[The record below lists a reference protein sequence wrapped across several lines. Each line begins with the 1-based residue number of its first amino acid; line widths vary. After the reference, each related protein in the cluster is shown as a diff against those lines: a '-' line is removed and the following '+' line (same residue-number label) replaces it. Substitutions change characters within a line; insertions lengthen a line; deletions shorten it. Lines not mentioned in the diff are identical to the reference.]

1 MHRLPMT
8 VLAMPPG
15 ALGLVARLA
24 VAKVRLAGLDP
35 APLLSKT
42 GLSLSQLQDRSA
54 RLDAAS
60 QIAFLNLVADALPDE
75 VLGFHLAEAF
85 ELREADLL
93 YFVLASSATLGEAL
107 ARAERYSTITNEG
120 VRLHCREDSDLRL
133 RYSNVGVA
141 RHTDRHQVEFWARAL
156 VRICQTL
163 TGTTIRP
170 VRVSFAHPR
179 CGASGELDAFFG
191 CEVAFASE
199 HDDVAFARGASRLRL
214 VNADPYLNELLVRSC
229 DEALSH
235 QARLASSIR
244 VRMENILAPLLPHGR
259 VHASEV
265 AKALG
270 MSERTLA
277 RRLAEEDLTFLAV
290 LEDMRKDLALHYL
303 ADASLSIS
311 RIAWLLGYQ
320 EVSGFTHA
328 FRRWTG
334 QAPTQIRADLLG
346 REGQDPETERP

>member
-1 MHRLPMT
+1 MHQLPMT
-8 VLAMPPG
+8 VLAMPPAAG
-15 ALGLVARLA
+15 GLVARLA
-24 VAKVRLAGLDP
+24 VARVRAAGLDP
-35 APLLSKT
+35 GPLLCKA
-42 GLSLSQLQDRSA
+42 GLSLAQLQDRDA
-54 RLDAAS
+54 RVEAAS
-60 QIAFLNLVADALPDE
+60 QIAFLNLVADALSDE

-93 YFVLASSATLGEAL
+93 YFVLASSATLGEAM

-120 VRLHCREDSDLRL
+120 VQLQRREESDLRL

-141 RHTDRHQVEFWARAL
+141 RHTDRHQVEFWARTL

-163 TGTTIRP
+163 TGTSIKP
-170 VRVSFAHPR
+170 IRVSFAHPR
-179 CGASGELDAFFG
+179 CGASGELDALFG

-199 HDDVAFARGASRLRL
+199 HDDVVFARGASQLRL
-214 VNADPYLNELLVRSC
+214 VHADPYLNQVMIRSC
-229 DEALSH
+229 DQVLSH

-244 VRMENILAPLLPHGR
+244 VRVENTLAPLLPHGTAR
-259 VHASEV
+259 AGEV
-265 AKALG
+265 ARALG

-277 RRLAEEDLTFLAV
+277 RRLAEEGLTFLAV
-290 LEDMRKDLALHYL
+290 LDDMRKELALHYL

-334 QAPTQIRADLLG
+334 QAPTQTRADLLG
-346 REGQDPETERP
+346 REGQDP

>member
-1 MHRLPMT
+1 MT
-8 VLAMPPG
+8 LSMPPG
-15 ALGLVARLA
+15 AAGLVTRLA
-24 VAKVRLAGLDP
+24 LARVSAADLDP
-35 APLLSKT
+35 DPLLCKAC
-42 GLSLSQLQDRSA
+42 LSLSQLQDRDA

-60 QIAFLNLVADALPDE
+60 QIAFLNLVAEALPDE
-75 VLGFHLAEAF
+75 LLGFHLAEAF
-85 ELREADLL
+85 DLREADLL

-120 VRLHCREDSDLRL
+120 VRLQYREHSDLRV

-141 RHTDRHQVEFWARAL
+141 RHTDRHQVEFWTRAL
-156 VRICQTL
+156 VRICQAL

-170 VRVSFAHPR
+170 IRVTFAHPR
-179 CGASGELDAFFG
+179 CGASSELEAFFG

-199 HDDVAFARGASRLRL
+199 HDDVVFARGASQLRL

-229 DEALSH
+229 EEALSH
-235 QARLASSIR
+235 QAHLASSIR
-244 VRMENILAPLLPHGR
+244 VRVENTLAPLLPHGK
-259 VHASEV
+259 VYASEV

-277 RRLAEEDLTFLAV
+277 RRLAAEDLTFLAV
-290 LEDMRKDLALHYL
+290 LEDMRKALALHYL
-303 ADASLSIS
+303 ADVSLSIS

-334 QAPTQIRADLLG
+334 QAPTQIRADLLNRG
-346 REGQDPETERP
+346 DQDPRASMP

>member
-8 VLAMPPG
+8 ALAMPP
-15 ALGLVARLA
+15 AAAGLVTRLA
-24 VAKVRLAGLDP
+24 VARVNAAGLDP
-35 APLLSKT
+35 GPLLCKA
-42 GLSLSQLQDRSA
+42 GLSLAQLRDRNA

-60 QIAFLNLVADALPDE
+60 QIAFLNLVADALSDE

-85 ELREADLL
+85 DLREADLL

-120 VRLHCREDSDLRL
+120 VRLQGREESDLRI
-133 RYSNVGVA
+133 RYSNIGVS
-141 RHTDRHQVEFWARAL
+141 RHTDRHQVEFWARTL
-156 VRICQTL
+156 VRLCQTL
-163 TGTTIRP
+163 TGTNIKPIR
-170 VRVSFAHPR
+170 VTFAHPR
-179 CGASGELDAFFG
+179 CSASDQLDALFG

-199 HDDVAFARGASRLRL
+199 HDDVVFARGASQLRL
-214 VNADPYLNELLVRSC
+214 VHADPYLNQVMIRSC
-229 DEALSH
+229 DQVLSH

-244 VRMENILAPLLPHGR
+244 VRVENTLAPLLPHGTAR
-259 VHASEV
+259 AGEV
-265 AKALG
+265 ARALG

-277 RRLAEEDLTFLAV
+277 RRLAEEGVTFLAV
-290 LEDMRKDLALHYL
+290 LDDMRKELALHYL

-334 QAPTQIRADLLG
+334 QAPTQTRADLLN
-346 REGQDPETERP
+346 REGQDP

>member
-1 MHRLPMT
+1 MHQLPMT

-15 ALGLVARLA
+15 TAGVAARLA
-24 VAKVRLAGLDP
+24 AARARAAGLDP
-35 APLLSKT
+35 GPLLCKA
-42 GLSLSQLQDRSA
+42 GLSLAQLQDRDA
-54 RLDAAS
+54 RLEAAS
-60 QIAFLNLVADALPDE
+60 QIAFLNLVADALSDE
-75 VLGFHLAEAF
+75 VLGFHLAETV

-107 ARAERYSTITNEG
+107 ARAERYSTLTNEG
-120 VRLHCREDSDLRL
+120 VLLQRREESDLRL

-141 RHTDRHQVEFWARAL
+141 RHTDRHQVEFWARTL

-163 TGTTIRP
+163 TGTSIKPIR
-170 VRVSFAHPR
+170 VTFAHPR

-199 HDDVAFARGASRLRL
+199 HDDVVFARGASQLRL
-214 VNADPYLNELLVRSC
+214 VHADPYLNQVMIRSC
-229 DEALSH
+229 DQVLSH
-235 QARLASSIR
+235 KARLASSIR
-244 VRMENILAPLLPHGR
+244 VRVENALAPLLPHGTAR
-259 VHASEV
+259 AGEV
-265 AKALG
+265 ARALG

-277 RRLAEEDLTFLAV
+277 RRLAEEGVTFLAV
-290 LEDMRKDLALHYL
+290 LDDMRKELALHYL

-334 QAPTQIRADLLG
+334 QAPTQIRADLLN
-346 REGQDPETERP
+346 REGQDP